1 MGQLFEELKRR
12 NVLRVAA
19 AYVVVSWLI
28 IQVVETI
35 FPAFGFGDAA
45 IRNVTIV
52 LAIGLIPA
60 LILSWAFEITPE
72 GLKKEK
78 DVDRSQ
84 SVTAQT
90 GKKLDRWIMVVLVFA
105 LVYFAFDKFALS
117 PEREAAQLAS
127 ATEEARQEG
136 RSQALTESYG
146 EKSIAV
152 LPFVNLSS
160 DEEQEWFVDGLTEE
174 ILNSLARTPDLLV
187 AARTSSFSYKGTSED
202 VRKIADELG
211 VAHILEG
218 SVRKSVDILRVTA
231 QLIRASD
238 GFHLWSETYD
248 RPLADVIAI
257 QEEIALQIANALE
270 TAMDPEALAAMVSAG
285 TRSVPAYEA
294 YLRGNGHFENRNSG
308 GDADEMLA
316 AFSEWET
323 AIELDPGF
331 ALAYGRIEEFWFGQL
346 LGFDY
351 VFNLSTDLSRVELEE
366 RWNAAIDAAIKHE
379 SNPVSNLYYQT
390 RKARGDLNFRQA
402 LRIIEK
408 YLDQR
413 PNDMAA
419 YADRLDLMRMLSI
432 YDQVES
438 LAIEVMNRDE
448 RRELPLN
455 VLIQNLRPSQNKELI
470 REFVRYSIG
479 QQGEDLGV
487 LYQAHRGL
495 LFADDIIGAGEL
507 LALIRTSSLPKSNIV
522 LATIRQACAE
532 NRTSDAIRLLNEDLL
547 PVSNTMSSKWLG
559 YTIIGDDTSAL
570 EVAMEYDEQ
579 GEVLRLA
586 SLLQYH
592 WFDPRP
598 FPNLMSRL
606 VDQRI
611 EDRMVVDI
619 PYRCDR

>member
-1 MGQLFEELKRR
+1 MSFIRELKRR
-12 NVLRVAA
+12 NVFRVGM
-19 AYVVVSWLI
+19 AYAVIGWLVLQLSDI
-28 IQVVETI
+28 LISLLDLPDWIGRAVI
-35 FPAFGFGDAA
+35 FVLVIGFP
-45 IRNVTIV
+45 
-52 LAIGLIPA
+52 LA
-60 LILSWAFEITPE
+60 LIFAWAFELTPE
-72 GLKKEK
+72 GIKLDKK
-78 DVDRSQ
+78 VDRAVVESRQ
-84 SVTAQT
+84 Y
-90 GKKLDRWIMVVLVFA
+90 GRKLDYVIIGA
-105 LVYFAFDKFALS
+105 LVLALGYFLW
-117 PEREAAQLAS
+117 ERQQITAPP
-127 ATEEARQEG
+127 TTPD
-136 RSQALTESYG
+136 RSV
-146 EKSIAV
+146 AV

-187 AARTSSFSYKGTSED
+187 AARISSFSYKGTSED
-202 VRKIADELG
+202 VRKIAVELG

-218 SVRKSVDILRVTA
+218 SVRKGGDTLRVTA

-238 GFHLWSETYD
+238 GFHLWSDTFD
-248 RPLADVIAI
+248 RPSADVIAI

-294 YLRGNGHFENRNSG
+294 YLRGMGHYLNRRSG
-308 GDADEMLA
+308 GDADELLA

-331 ALAYGRIEEFWFGQL
+331 ALAYGRIEDFWFEQL
-346 LGFDY
+346 IAIDY
-351 VFNLSTDLSRVELEE
+351 HFNLSTDLSRVELEE

-379 SNPVSNLYYQT
+379 SNPVTNLFYQV

-402 LRIIEK
+402 LRINEK

-413 PNDMAA
+413 PNDMEAFTSHF
-419 YADRLDLMRMLSI
+419 DLMRTLSI
-432 YDQVES
+432 YDQSES
-438 LAIEVMNRDE
+438 LAIEAMNRNE
-448 RRELPLN
+448 LRALPLN
-455 VLIQNLRPSQNKELI
+455 VLIQHLRSSQNKELI
-470 REFVRYSIG
+470 REFVRYSME

-495 LFADDIIGAGEL
+495 LWADDIIGAGEL
-507 LALIRTSSLPKSNIV
+507 LALIRTSSLPKINIA

-586 SLLQYH
+586 GLLIYH
-592 WFDPRP
+592 WFDPKP

-606 VDQRI
+606 ADQRI
-611 EDRMVVDI
+611 GDRTVVDL